1 MINLYKFIFLIIFTL
16 PLAFANEA
24 PELPSSDSIRNHL
37 DCIADIESCK
47 DTLKIFSADFPIYVS
62 RGTKKIEN
70 VIIVVHGTDRNA
82 NEYLKDLIANM
93 DSNSLLANTAV
104 VAPHFLQ
111 ANDPVAMNELRWNQ
125 GWTHSWKY
133 GFKSG
138 APAEISSF
146 EVIDRLVK
154 NIDEN
159 WRPKKIMIIG
169 HSAGAQFVQRYA
181 YGTRITYDINSGISF
196 VVSNPSSYLYGLDKR
211 LINDKWGAPEDCKD
225 YDSYIYGLVDRNE
238 YLEKMSIDALKENY
252 VDNKVVYLMGEED
265 TLSDDLDDSCEANA
279 QGKNRIE
286 RAKNFYSYLNQYYP
300 DHHHRFITVPKVGHD
315 HVKMFSSSEFLELL
329 EGKNKY
335 GVDDYLTIDRNGKAD
350 INNRKPESL
359 FFLNGGGTNIDEAF
373 IEFLKSL
380 NGGDLLI
387 LSGKDE
393 PLDYNEYFI
402 DLAKENSI
410 ELNSV
415 TTILIHSRL
424 GGSDPRLLKN
434 IKQSEGI
441 FFSGGDQ
448 WKYIERLKTT
458 AANTAINEKIK
469 SGIPFGGTSAG
480 LAILGDL
487 IFTAEKGSISSDEV
501 MSDPMNEKI
510 TLETSMFDIPLLN
523 NVLTDTHF
531 VVRDR
536 MGRLISFMAR
546 GWNNTKSLVNGL
558 GVDEETVLI
567 FNKLGD
573 AHVLGKG
580 SIYLLRPTVTPTIST
595 EAFNWK
601 SIQVNRWSYG
611 STFSLNHLKNPDY
624 SYEIQNGEIFSTQD
638 NGEIY

>member
-1 MINLYKFIFLIIFTL
+1 MINLFKFIFLIILTIETGFGTEI
-16 PLAFANEA
+16 PEIPSPETIKSHASCIANIE
-24 PELPSSDSIRNHL
+24 ECKEVLKITSSD
-37 DCIADIESCK
+37 
-47 DTLKIFSADFPIYVS
+47 FPVYIS
-62 RGTKKIEN
+62 RGSNKIEK
-70 VIIVVHGTDRNA
+70 VIVVIHGTDRNA
-82 NEYLKDLIANM
+82 NEYLKDLISNI
-93 DSNSLLANTAV
+93 DSDSLLHNTAV

-111 ANDPVAMNELRWNQ
+111 ANDPVQTNEIRWDQ
-125 GWTHSWKY
+125 GWIHSWKY
-133 GFKSG
+133 GFKSA
-138 APAEISSF
+138 APVEISSF
-146 EVIDRLVK
+146 EVIDRLIK

-159 WRPKKIMIIG
+159 WHPKKIMIVG

-181 YGTRITYDINSGISF
+181 HGTRITYDINSGISY
-196 VVSNPSSYLYGLDKR
+196 VVSNPSSYLYSLDKR
-211 LINDKWGAPEDCKD
+211 LINDKWDLPVDCKE
-225 YDSYIYGLVDRNE
+225 YNTYIYGLEDRNE
-238 YLEKMSIDALKENY
+238 YLSKMSVDAIRDNY
-252 VDNKVVYLMGEED
+252 VDNHVIYLMGEAD
-265 TLSDDLDDSCEANA
+265 TLSDDLDESCEANI

-286 RAKNFYSYLNQYYP
+286 RARNYFAFLNQFFP

-315 HVKMFSSSEFLELL
+315 HIKMFSSGQFIELL
-329 EGKNKY
+329 AGKNKY
-335 GVDDYLTIDRNGKAD
+335 GVDDYLTIDRDGKND
-350 INNRKPESL
+350 IKNRKPESL
-359 FFLNGGGTNIDEAF
+359 YFLNGGGTNIDEAF
-373 IEFLKSL
+373 VEFLKSL

-402 DLAKENSI
+402 DLAKENSV

-434 IKQSEGI
+434 ITQSEGI

-448 WKYIERLKTT
+448 WKYIERIKQTP
-458 AANTAINEKIK
+458 ANTAINEKIK

-487 IFTAEKGSISSDEV
+487 IFTAQNGSVSSDEV
-501 MSDPMNEKI
+501 MSDPKNEKI
-510 TLETSMFDIPLLN
+510 TLEKSMFDIPLLN
-523 NVLTDTHF
+523 NILTDTHF

-536 MGRLISFMAR
+536 MGRLVSFLGR
-546 GWNNTKSLVNGL
+546 GWSDTQNLVNGL

-573 AHVLGKG
+573 AHVMGKG
-580 SIYLLRPTVTPTIST
+580 SIYLLRPTDKPAID

-601 SIQVNRWSYG
+601 KIQVNRWSYG
-611 STFSLNHLKNPDY
+611 SSFSLTNLNSPDY
-624 SYEIQNGEIFSTQD
+624 FYDVQNGELFSTQP